1 MLPSMGLVQVLV
13 ELSRFRPSSLD
24 LICGRRQRR
33 NTTRLPSLHENNKK
47 MSLIFSSTYQDYDM

>member
-1 MLPSMGLVQVLV
+1 MGLVQVLV

-47 MSLIFSSTYQDYDM
+47 I